1 MPFGKKFLPI
11 VCCFLL
17 WGCGYQLVGKKT
29 HLPPGVDS
37 IAIPTFKNRTLEPGI
52 EISLTQSFLREFI
65 QDRRV
70 KVVDRNE
77 ADSFLEGVV
86 KSIATYSS
94 SYDRSGQALEYQT
107 IIVIDATLK
116 KRNGDILWRER
127 DLTEKMWFQT
137 SPSAVVSEANKA
149 AAIQQIGKSMA
160 ERIRNR
166 FFYNF

>member
-1 MPFGKKFLPI
+1 MPFGKRFLPI
-11 VCCFLL
+11 VCFFLL
-17 WGCGYQLVGKKT
+17 WGCGYQLVGKET
-29 HLPPGVDS
+29 HLPPGINS
-37 IAIPTFKNRTLEPGI
+37 IAIPTFKNHTFEPGI
-52 EISLTQSFLREFI
+52 EIPLTESFLREFI

-77 ADSFLEGVV
+77 ADSLLEGVV
-86 KSIATYSS
+86 QTFSTRSA

-107 IIVIDATLK
+107 TIVIDATLK
-116 KRNGDILWRER
+116 KRNGEILWKER
-127 DLTEKMWFQT
+127 DLTEKTWFQT
-137 SPSAVVSEANKA
+137 SPNVLVSEANKA

>member
-1 MPFGKKFLPI
+1 MNTFLSI
-11 VCCFLL
+11 VCVGLVL
-17 WGCGYQLVGKKT
+17 SGCGYQLVGKET
-29 HLPPGVDS
+29 HLPPGVNS
-37 IAIPTFKNRTLEPGI
+37 IAIPTFKNQTLEPGI

-65 QDRRV
+65 EDRRV
-70 KVVDRNE
+70 KVADRNE

-86 KSIATYSS
+86 KSFSTYSS

-116 KRNGDILWRER
+116 NRNGEVLWRER

-137 SPSAVVSEANKA
+137 SPSAIVSEANKA